1 MRPGQGWADSQL
13 CRCHMSE
20 LALFTILSNFSP
32 VRSFSGLILSGSGA
46 VSRPVWCR
54 DYRTPFMF
62 PVGWQW
68 RQSLCGQEE
77 PGSSMY
83 MFGFL
88 IYRANYIRLHGDNDT
103 EIMFFRACFI
113 ISNRCPCYSF
123 YYSIWYP
130 VVYSHILFFVY
141 PKQLKVLSGC
151 LLSVCVPWEPWC
163 W

>member
-1 MRPGQGWADSQL
+1 MTSIHLLSLSAFVCACGWERERQIDRQQLARLDKILSLIMRGPCPTWDRARAGPSLQC

-20 LALFTILSNFSP
+20 LAPFTILSNISP

-77 PGSSMY
+77 PGSSVY

-88 IYRANYIRLHGDNDT
+88 IYRAKHST
-103 EIMFFRACFI
+103 AQ
-113 ISNRCPCYSF
+113 
-123 YYSIWYP
+123 
-130 VVYSHILFFVY
+130 V
-141 PKQLKVLSGC
+141 
-151 LLSVCVPWEPWC
+151 
-163 W
+163 